1 MSDTTVTL
9 KVLECL
15 ARDPAAAHHVREV
28 AEEAGVS
35 VGAASIT
42 LRALQGQR
50 LAEADERGGS
60 KFYSIDLSNPAA
72 REFKI
77 LFNIL
82 GLRDL
87 VEALKEYGERVA
99 LFGRSAE
106 GTEEQYS
113 DIDVYVQAQNQ

>member
-35 VGAASIT
+35 VGATSIT
-42 LRALQGQR
+42 LRALQGHR
-50 LAEADERGGS
+50 LAKADERGGS

-87 VEALKEYGERVA
+87 VDALKQYAERVV
-99 LFGRSAE
+99 LFGSSAAGTHEKATRS
-106 GTEEQYS
+106 
-113 DIDVYVQAQNQ
+113 